1 MDGHS
6 RQACTGKMWGVEMA
20 KIVFVEDAEQDA
32 QEHEADTEAI
42 VQLFKMAEQL
52 SEAELERL
60 ARILSKFRPAD
71 MQPSP

>member
-1 MDGHS
+1 MDCNEREARFGEVWS
-6 RQACTGKMWGVEMA
+6 VGM
-20 KIVFVEDAEQDA
+20 KIIFLDEQDN